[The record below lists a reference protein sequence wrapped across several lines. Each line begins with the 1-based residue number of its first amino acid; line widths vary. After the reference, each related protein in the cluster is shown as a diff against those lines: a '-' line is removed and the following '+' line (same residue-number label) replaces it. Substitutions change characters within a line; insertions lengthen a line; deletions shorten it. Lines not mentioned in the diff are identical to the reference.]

1 MNSSSASPTL
11 REALTRALKEL
22 QRLQASHSELR
33 SGPIAIVSM
42 ACRLPGG
49 VATPEDYW
57 RLLEEGKDAIE
68 VFPARW
74 DALSVYDPDPEA
86 VGKTYVREGGF
97 LRDID
102 LFDAGFFGI
111 SPREAQAM
119 DPQQRLVLET
129 AWEALERA
137 GVPPSALSESATGVY
152 LGWMGSDYGALHGGD
167 LEALDGYRG
176 TGSAASVLSGRV
188 AYVLGLQGPAIT
200 VDTACS
206 SSLVSLHL
214 ACTALRQGEC
224 DLALTGG
231 VIVMTTPA
239 GFVEF
244 SRLKGLAR
252 DGRCKSF
259 SARADGVIWSEGCGI
274 LVLKRLSD
282 AQRDGDRV
290 LAVVRGSAVNQD
302 GRSQGLTA
310 PNGPSQQRVI
320 EQALSSC
327 RLSPGDIDVVEA
339 HGTGTSLGDP
349 IEAGALAEVFGPGRK
364 AERPLYLGSSKSN
377 LGHAGPA
384 AGVAGVIK
392 MVLSMQ
398 HEVLPRTLHA
408 EQPSPHIAWEGSGL
422 SLLQEARRWPRNGR
436 ARRAGV
442 SSFGIS
448 GTNAHVIL
456 EEAPLE
462 AVREP
467 AAAAAAEGVA
477 MPLVLSG
484 RDEASVAAQAER
496 WATWLGEHGEVRWSD
511 VVRTAALHRTHFASR
526 ASVQAASVSEA
537 VEGLRA
543 LSQGRGH
550 RAASVGTARER
561 GKVVFVFPGQ
571 GSQWPGMGR
580 ALLEQSAAFAE
591 AVQACDEALRPW
603 TGWSVLSVLRGEGGE
618 EQPSLERVDVVQPAL
633 FAMCVGLAAAWRS
646 LGVEPAAVVG
656 HSQGEVS
663 AAVVCGAL
671 SLAEGARVVAL
682 RSQAV
687 RQRSGSGAMMLVER
701 PVSEVQQRIERYGD
715 ALAIAAVNTSS
726 STVMSGDVEAV
737 DGLMAELTAEGVF
750 CRKVNVDYASHS
762 AHMDALL
769 PELGAKLSSLRP
781 KATEI
786 PFYSTVT
793 GEVSRGEGLD
803 GEYWCRNLRQTVRL
817 DRALAKLLEDGHG
830 VFVEVSAH
838 PVLAMP
844 LTTACAEAQGVVVGS
859 LQRDEGGVS
868 QLYRT
873 LGQLHVQGH
882 EVDWTRVLSGRGGR
896 SVELPTY
903 AFQRQRYW
911 LEAPRG
917 RGDVSS
923 AGLTAAGHPLLGA
936 AMKLADGEGH
946 LFTGRLSLAEHAWL
960 RDHELFGKVVLPGTG
975 MLELV
980 LAAGRAV
987 GSRSLSELV
996 LAEPLV
1002 LAEEGAA
1009 RLQVMIGMPDAA
1021 GRREVG
1027 LYSQPEQAPEDAP
1040 WVQHAMGVLTDET
1053 PGVPDEL
1060 DELSTWPV
1068 PGAEAVDLSGLYE
1081 RLRERGLHY
1090 GPAFQGLVELWRQGT
1105 TYFGRVV
1112 LPGTEKDS
1120 AEAYG
1125 VHPALMDAAL
1135 HTMVAALSESPGA
1148 NEVLVPFAWSDVAL
1162 HATGASELRVRVE
1175 IQDRGAHQ
1183 DTASLQVADSAG
1195 QPVAEIGALH
1205 LRRATAEQLW
1215 TAIHSGIQ
1223 HMYRVSFQPV
1233 ELTAAPLE
1241 AGSLVVLGAAEGRG
1255 RLAEALGAEAI
1266 ADLDAL
1272 VARLEQGASAPAWV
1286 VVDVTAASL
1295 SQSGEAEA
1303 SHEATREALSLL
1315 QAWLSEPRL
1324 EGVELVWVTRDAV
1337 SAAPGDGVQDL
1348 AHAPLWGLVRTAR
1361 SEHPERRLR
1370 LIDVGTEPV
1379 DGELL
1384 ARALVMTAEP
1394 ELSLR
1399 GGAALAARLVRVQ
1412 AAAEELTRG
1421 ARGLDP
1427 ASTVLVTGGTG
1438 ELGQAVAAHLVRAHG
1453 VRHLVLTSRRGL
1465 EAPGARELVR
1475 SLEELGAETVTVAAC
1490 DVSKREEVARVLA
1503 GIDAARPLN
1512 AVLHLAGVLD
1522 DGVLAA
1528 QTAERLS
1535 RVLAPKVDGALHL
1548 HELTREL
1555 DLAAFVLFSS
1565 VAGTFGTA
1573 GQSNYAAANTFLD
1586 ALAAHRRGRGLAA
1599 TSLAWGF
1606 WTQAGVG
1613 MTAHLG
1619 EAELSRMRRNG
1630 FVPMPVEEGLSLLDA
1645 ALLRPEASLV
1655 PVHLDLAQLQRGL
1668 EASGEL
1674 PALFRALLRPSLRK
1688 VSSATRR
1695 DALALRERLSALP
1708 EVERLNAL
1716 VELVRGEV
1724 AAVIGLPRSEAVA
1737 ADQVLKDLGLDSLMA
1752 VALRNRLTSRTETSL
1767 PATLVFDYPTPWAIA
1782 GLLLKQVFSGLQVK
1796 EARARGRR
1804 RAGKDEAIAI
1814 VSMACRL
1821 PGGVATPE
1829 DYWRLLAEGKDAIEG
1844 LPARWDGLSVY
1855 DPDPEAEGKSYA
1867 REGGFVRGIDL
1878 FDADFFGISPREA
1891 QSMDP
1896 QHRLVL
1902 ETVWEALERAGVR
1915 PSALS
1920 GSATGVYL
1928 GSMGSDYGALHTV
1941 DLKALDGYRGIGS
1954 AASILSGRVA
1964 YVLGL
1969 QGPAITVDT
1978 ACSSSLVSLHLACTA
1993 LRQGECDLALVGGVT
2008 VMSTPALFVEFS
2020 RLKGM
2025 SRDGRCKSFSAQAD
2039 GAGWAEGCGMLLLKR
2054 LSDAQRDGDR
2064 VLGVI
2069 RGSAVNQD
2077 GRSQGLTAPNG
2088 PAQQRVIRQALSSC
2102 GLSPEDIDAVEAH
2115 GTGTSLGDPI
2125 EAGALAEVFGP
2136 KRSPERPLY
2145 LGSSKS
2151 NFGHAQAAAG
2161 VAGVIKMVLALQ
2173 HEVLPKTLHAEQP
2186 SPHVAWEGSGLSLL
2200 QEARPWRRNG
2210 RVRRAGVSSFGIS
2223 GTNAHIILEEA
2234 PAEARREVAEVEAEP
2249 APALLPLVLSG
2260 RDEAAVNAQAG
2271 RWAKW
2276 LEGHAEVGWAD
2287 VVRTAALHR
2296 THFESRASVHAASA
2310 AEAVEGLRALSS
2322 GRSDAAVVS
2331 GRAKRGGKLA
2341 VLFTGQGSQR
2351 LGMGKRLYEVY
2362 PVFRAAFDEVC
2373 EALDAHLAR
2382 GLREV
2387 VFAAAGSEEG
2397 ALLERTEYTQPG
2409 LFALEVALYRQW
2421 ESWGLK
2427 PAALLGHSIGELSAA
2442 HVAGVLSLADAAKLV
2457 CARGRLM
2464 QGCEVGGAMVSVEAS
2479 EQEVQGALSEVGA
2492 QGRLSI
2498 AGLNAPEQ
2506 TVLSGDEAA
2515 VLAVARRL
2523 EAQGRRTRRLR
2534 VSHAFHSAHMDG
2546 MLEEFGKVAR
2556 ECTYARPQLAVVS
2569 SVTGELAGE
2578 EALMS
2583 AEYWVRQAREAVRFL
2598 DGMRTLAAEGMS
2610 TYVECGP
2617 DGVLCALGAGCL
2629 PEGEEATFVTSL
2641 RREQDEARALVTA
2654 LATVHVQG
2662 HEVDWTRVLSGQGGR
2677 AVELPTY
2684 AFQRQRYWLEA
2695 PKSTAAEVNVSWP
2708 ERALWNAVQEG
2719 EGVAELLELPDDV
2732 RASVGPLLPYLAAW
2746 RQRKHAEAAAASW
2759 LYEEAWQSHPTPVTG
2774 SPDVRGTWLVVSSPL
2789 AGELAE
2795 AVRGALD
2802 AAGAEVI
2809 VHIATAE
2816 RAQLAAWLRE
2826 QARLRKE
2833 KSELR
2838 GVIALTAS
2846 GEEGALEQEEA
2857 PRGLYQALAVVQ
2869 ALGDAGIGARLWLL
2883 TQGAVSTEASEA
2895 VVHPL
2900 QALTWGLG
2908 RTVGLEHPERWGGL
2922 LDVPAELDAGVM
2934 QHVLTTLVSEDNEDQ
2949 VAVRRGGR
2957 LVRRIVR
2964 VRGEGE
2970 GEGGGWKPRG
2980 TVLITGGVGGL
2991 GGHLARWLAGRG
3003 AEHLVL
3009 ASRSGASAPGASEL
3023 RDELVARG
3031 IRVTLAACDVSER
3044 AQLEALLAE
3053 LEQDEAP
3060 LRAVA
3065 HLAGIGRRVPLRELE
3080 PEQLG
3085 QELAAKVKGAWH
3097 LHQLLGKRELDAF
3110 VLYGSIAGL
3119 WGSGAQ
3125 GAYGAANAGLDAL
3138 ARYRRAR
3145 GQAATVLHWGPWAGE
3160 GMVTRE
3166 VESQLRSR
3174 GVAVMSPDKALAGL
3188 EMALRL
3194 GRTSVAIADVDWSRF
3209 APSFSAARPRPLLD
3223 GIEEARRAQESRG
3236 PQPAAG
3242 GTALR
3247 DTLLGLSE
3255 AERREQVR
3263 QLVASETAAVLGMPD
3278 PSRLDPDRGFVDLG
3292 LDSLM
3297 AVELSKR
3304 LQKRTG
3310 MTVSSTLSFD
3320 HPTQSEVAR
3329 WLLEQLTP
3337 QPRPEPVVR
3346 EVSRGEG
3353 WSTPIAI
3360 VGVGLR
3366 MPGGAS
3372 DLESFW
3378 QVLVEERDTRR
3389 PIPADRFDIEALY
3402 DPDPDANG
3410 KTYVRSASLLDDVAS
3425 FDPGFFG
3432 ISPREAEPM
3441 DPQHRLL
3448 LETAW
3453 SALEDAGVRPEHL
3466 KGSDTGVF
3474 VGVAPSEYAS
3484 YRGKSANEDAYAL
3497 TGTALSFAAGRVAY
3511 HLGLQG
3517 PAVST
3522 DTACSSS
3529 LVALHLA
3536 CDALR
3541 RGDCEVALAAGVQV
3555 LANPAGFVLL
3565 SRTRAVSPDGRCKTF
3580 SQAADGYGR
3589 GEGVGV
3595 LVLMRL
3601 SEAQQQGK
3609 RVLGVVRGTAV
3620 NQDGASSGI
3629 TAPNGTAQQKVVR
3642 AALRNAGLEPASID
3656 VVECHG
3662 TGTSLGDPI
3671 EVQALGA
3678 VYGRGRDMARPLQLG
3693 AVKSNIGHL
3702 ESAAGIAGVCKI
3714 LAAFR
3719 YEALP
3724 ATLHSTP
3731 RNPWIPWEDLPVQVV
3746 DRLTPWPR
3754 RAEGP
3759 PRRAG
3764 VSSFGISGTNAH
3776 IILEEAPA
3784 EARREVVEVEAEAA
3798 PALLPL
3804 VLSGRDEAAVNAQA
3818 GRWAK
3823 WLEGHAEVG
3832 WADVVRTAA
3841 LHRTHFESR
3850 ASVHAASAAE
3860 AVEGLRALSS
3870 GRSDAAVVS
3879 GRAKRGGKLA
3889 VLFTGQGSQR
3899 LGMGKRLYE
3908 VYPVFRTAFDEVCEA
3923 LDAHLARGLREVVFA
3938 AAGSEEGAL
3947 LERTEYTQPGLF
3959 ALEVA
3964 LYRQWESWGLKP
3976 AALLGHS
3983 IGELSAAHVAGV
3995 LSLADAAKLVCAR
4008 GRLMQGC
4015 EVGGAMVSVEASEQE
4030 VQGALSEVGAQG
4042 RLSIAG
4048 LNAPEQ
4054 TVLSGD
4060 EVAVLAV
4067 ARRLEA
4073 QGRRTRR
4080 LRVSHAFHSAH
4091 MDGMLEE
4098 FGKVARE
4105 CTYARPQLAVV
4116 SSVTGELAG
4125 EEALMSAEYWVRQ
4138 AREAV
4143 RFLDGMRTLAAEGM
4157 STYVECGPDGVLC
4170 ALGAGCLPEGEEAT
4184 FVTSLR
4190 REQDEARALVT
4201 ALATVHVQGH
4211 EVDWTRVL
4219 SGQGGRAVELPT
4231 YAFQRQRYWLEAP
4244 KARTD
4249 VGSVGLRELGHPL
4262 LGAATKLA
4270 DGDGHLFTGRLSL
4283 GEQPWLR
4290 DHAVFGN
4297 VVFPGTGMLELA
4309 LAAGRTVGSG
4319 ALSELTIAE
4328 PLMLVEDVAVRLQ
4341 LSVGAPDAAGRRE
4354 LGLYS
4359 QPEQG
4364 PEDAPW
4370 VQHATGVLTGET
4382 LATSGELDELTTW
4395 PVPGAEAVDL
4405 SGFYERLHD
4414 RGLHYGPAFQ
4424 GLVELS
4430 RRDTTF
4436 FGRVVLPEDATDRA
4450 EDYGVHPA
4458 LMDAALHTMVAAF
4471 AENSAPDDVLLPFS
4485 WSDVVLHATGAS
4497 ELRVRLELAGAGDS
4511 AQAAASLSVA
4521 DAAGQPVVSV
4531 GALHLR
4537 RATAEQLRA
4546 APRAEAQHLYRVDFQ
4561 PVSLVE
4567 TGSKAD
4573 SLVVLCAPE
4582 GRGRLDEALGVE
4594 AIAGLDALLARI
4606 EQGARLPERVLVD
4619 TTAGSS
4625 QRSDMV
4631 TSSHEA
4637 TGQALSLLQAWVSE
4651 PRLEG
4656 VELVWVTRD
4665 AVSAGPGDGVQDLA
4679 HAPLW
4684 GLVRTAR
4691 SEHPERRL
4699 RLIDVGIGTV
4709 DGGLLARALATATEP
4724 ELALRGGAALAARLV
4739 RVPAAAETLTPARS
4753 LDPTGTVLVTGG
4765 TGELGQAVAEHLVRA
4780 HGVRHLVVTS
4790 RRGLEAPGARG
4801 FVQELEKLGAETVT
4815 VAACDVSK
4823 REEVARVLAGIEAA
4837 HPLTAV
4843 LHLAGVLDDGVVTA
4857 QTPERLSRVLA
4868 PKVDGALHLHELTL
4882 ELDLSA
4888 FVLFSSA
4895 AGTFGTAGQS
4905 NYAAANSFL
4914 DALAAHRRSRGLAAT
4929 SLAWGFWAQ
4938 AGVGMTAHLGGA
4950 ELSRIQRAGLVPI
4963 RVEEGLSLLDAALL
4977 RPEASLVP
4985 VHLDLAQME
4994 RGLEA
4999 SGELPALL
5007 RALLRPG
5014 LRKASSATRKEA
5026 SALRER
5032 LSELPE
5038 AERLSSLVEL
5048 VRAEVA
5054 AVLGLPR
5061 SEAVAVDQVLKD
5073 LGLDSL
5079 MAVELRSRLSARAEI
5094 PLPATLVFDYPTPRA
5109 VAELLLR
5116 QAFSK
5121 QQVTEARARRRT
5133 KEDEAIAIVSMAC
5146 RLPGGV
5152 ATPED
5157 YWRLLAEGKDAI
5169 ERFPSRYDA
5178 FSVYDPD
5185 PEVVGKSYV
5194 REGGFLRDIDVFDAG
5209 FFGISPREA
5218 QGMDPQQ
5225 RLVLETAWEA
5235 LERAGVRP
5243 SMLNESATGV
5253 YLGWMGSDYGA
5264 LLGGD
5269 LAALDGYQGTG
5280 SAASVLSGRVAYVL
5294 GLQGPAITVDTACSS
5309 SLVSLHLACAA
5320 LRQGECDLALTGG
5333 VMVMT
5338 TPAGFVEFS
5347 RARGLARDGRC
5358 KSFSAQADGVI
5369 WSEGCG
5375 MLLLKRLS
5383 DAQRDG
5389 DRVLGVIRGSAVNQD
5404 GRSQGLTA
5412 PNGPAQQ
5419 RVIRQALSSC
5429 GLSPEDIDAVE
5440 AHGTGT
5446 SLGDPIEAGALAEV
5460 FGPKRGPE
5468 RPLYLG
5474 SSKSNL
5480 GHAQAAAGVAGVIKM
5495 VLALQHEVLP
5505 KTLHAEQPSLHIAWE
5520 GSGLSLLQEARPW
5533 RRNGRVRRAG
5543 VSSFGISGTNAHI
5556 ILEEA
5561 PSEARREPVEVK
5573 AEVAPAAM
5581 PLVLSGRD
5589 EAAVNAQAG
5598 RWAKWLEEHAEVGW
5612 ADVVRTAAL
5621 HRTHFEARASVHA
5634 ASAAE
5639 AVEGLRAQ
5647 SEGRGHRA
5655 VAVGKARERG
5665 KVVFVFPGQGSQ
5677 WPGMGRALLEQ
5688 SAAFAE
5694 AVQAC
5699 DAALRPWT
5707 GWSVLSVLRGEGGE
5721 EQPSL
5726 ERVDVVQP
5734 ALFAMCVGLAAA
5746 WRSLGVEPAAVVG
5759 HSQGEVSAAVVCGA
5773 LSLAEGAR
5781 VVALRSQAVR
5791 QQSGVG
5797 AMMLVERPVSEVQQR
5812 IERYGDA
5819 LAIAAVNTSSSTVVS
5834 GDVEA
5839 VDGLMAELTA
5849 EGVFCRR
5856 VNVDYASHSAHMDAL
5871 LPELGA
5877 KLSSLR
5883 PKATEIPFY
5892 STVTGEASRGEGLD
5906 GEYWCRNL
5914 RQTVRLDRALA
5925 KLLEDGHGVF
5935 VEVSAHP
5942 VLAMPLTTAC
5952 AEAQGVVVGSL
5963 QRDEGGVS
5971 QLYRTLG
5978 QLHVQGHE
5986 VDWTRVLSGRGG
5998 RSVELPTY
6006 AFQRQ
6011 RYWLD
6016 ISKAR
6021 TDVGSAGLKAAAHP
6035 LLGAATKLA
6044 DGDGHLFT
6052 GRLSLGEQPWL
6063 RDHAVFGNVVF
6074 PGTGMLE
6081 LALAAGRTAGSGA
6094 LSEMVLAEP
6103 LVLAEDVAVRL
6114 QLSVG
6119 APDAAGRREFGLYS
6133 QPEQGPE
6140 DAPWVQHATGV
6151 LTDEPLGTPGELD
6164 ELTTWPVPGAEAV
6177 DLSGFYERLEVRG
6190 LHYGPAFQGLVELWR
6205 RGTTLFGRVVLPKAA
6220 GDSAE
6225 DYGVHPA
6232 LMDAALHT
6240 MVAAFPEMAEQDA
6253 VLLPFAWSDVVLHAM
6268 GASELRVRMEL
6279 QEQGAQQEV
6288 TSLHVADPTGQ
6299 LVASVGALHLRRATA
6314 EQMRTAI
6321 HAGVQHLYRV
6331 DFQPAELAAS
6341 VSETGSLVVLGAPE
6355 GGGRL
6360 AEALGVEAVAGL
6372 HALLALI
6379 EQGARL
6385 PVRVLV
6391 DATAANAGRTTVA
6404 ASHEATGQA
6413 LLLLQAWLSEPRLEG
6428 VELVWVTRDAVSA
6441 GPGDG
6446 VQDLAHAP
6454 LWGLVRTARNEH
6466 PERRLRLID
6475 VGTEAVDGELLAR
6488 ALAMATEPELALR
6501 GGAALAARLVRV
6513 QAAAETL
6520 TPARGLDPA
6529 GTVLV
6534 TGGTG
6539 ELGQA
6544 VAEHLVRE
6552 HGVRHLVLT
6561 SRRGLEAPG
6570 ARELVQSLEEL
6581 GAETVT
6587 VAACDVSEREEV
6599 ARVLAGIEAAHPL
6612 TAVLHL
6618 AGVLDDGVL
6627 SSQTPERISRV
6638 FAPKVDGALHLHE
6651 LTLELDLS
6659 AFVLFSSAAG
6669 TFGTAG
6675 QSNYAAANSFL
6686 DALAAHRRSRGLAAT
6701 SLAWGFWAQAGV
6713 GMTAHLGEA
6722 ELSRMRRSGFVPMSV
6737 REGLS
6742 LLDAAL
6748 SRSEATLVPLHL
6760 DVAQLQRGL
6769 EASGELPA
6777 LFRSLLRP
6785 GLRKASSA
6793 TKKEASALRE
6803 RLSVLPEAE
6812 RMNSLVELVRIEV
6825 AAAIGLPSSE
6835 AVAADQ
6841 VLKDLGLD
6849 SLMAVALRNRLTA
6862 RTEMSLPATLVFDY
6876 PTPRAIAR
6884 LLDSRLLPALSPQ
6897 EDGPPEDPNGMLKWV
6912 LKRVSASQ
6920 MQQAGVLQRLLQL
6933 AEPKLARTNGS
6944 HHENGSRQEEDVPL
6958 PLTMQ
6963 DIDSKLDE
6971 ILKW

>member
-1 MNSSSASPTL
+1 MNSSAASPTL

-22 QRLQASHSELR
+22 QRLQTSHSDLR

-57 RLLEEGKDAIE
+57 RLLEEGRDAIE
-68 VFPARW
+68 AFPARW
-74 DALSVYDPDPEA
+74 DAPSIYDPDPEA
-86 VGKTYVREGGF
+86 VGKSYVREGGF

-137 GVPPSALSESATGVY
+137 GVRPSALSESATGVY
-152 LGWMGSDYGALHGGD
+152 LGSMGSDYGALYGSD
-167 LEALDGYRG
+167 LAALDGYRG

-231 VIVMTTPA
+231 VMVMTTPA

-244 SRLKGLAR
+244 SRLKALAR

-259 SARADGVIWSEGCGI
+259 SARADGVIWSEGCGM

-282 AQRDGDRV
+282 ARRDGDRV
-290 LAVVRGSAVNQD
+290 LAVIRGSAVNQD

-310 PNGPSQQRVI
+310 PNGPAQQRVI
-320 EQALSSC
+320 QQALSSC
-327 RLSPGDIDVVEA
+327 RLSPEDIDAVEA
-339 HGTGTSLGDP
+339 HGTGTNLGDP

-408 EQPSPHIAWEGSGL
+408 EQPSPHIGWEGSGL
-422 SLLQEARRWPRNGR
+422 SLLQEARPWRRNGR

-456 EEAPLE
+456 EEAPVEAAREPVE

-467 AAAAAAEGVA
+467 LAAEGVA
-477 MPLVLSG
+477 MPLLLSG
-484 RDEASVAAQAER
+484 RDEASVGAQAER
-496 WATWLGEHGEVRWSD
+496 WAKWLEEHAEVGWSD
-511 VVRTAALHRTHFASR
+511 VVRTAALHRTHFATR
-526 ASVQAASVSEA
+526 ASVQASSVSEA
-537 VEGLRA
+537 EEALRA

-550 RAASVGTARER
+550 RAVSAGTARAR

-603 TGWSVLSVLRGEGGE
+603 TGWSVLSVLRGDGGE

-646 LGVEPAAVVG
+646 LGLEPAAVVG

-687 RQRSGSGAMMLVER
+687 RQQSGMGAMMLVER
-701 PVSEVQQRIERYGD
+701 PVSEVQERIAPYGE

-726 STVMSGDVEAV
+726 STVVSGDVEAV
-737 DGLMAELTAEGVF
+737 DGLMVELTAEGVF

-781 KATEI
+781 KATQL

-793 GEVSRGEGLD
+793 GEVSRGEALD

-817 DRALAKLLEDGHG
+817 DRALSKLLEDGHG

-859 LQRDEGGVS
+859 LQRDEGGLS

-882 EVDWTRVLSGRGGR
+882 EVDWTRVLSGHGGR
-896 SVELPTY
+896 AVELPTY

-911 LEAPRG
+911 LDISKARS
-917 RGDVSS
+917 DVSS
-923 AGLTAAGHPLLGA
+923 AGLKAAAHPLLGA
-936 AMKLADGEGH
+936 ATRLADGEGH
-946 LFTGRLSLAEHAWL
+946 LFTGRLSLAEHPWL
-960 RDHELFGKVVLPGTG
+960 RDHEVFGQVVLPGTG

-987 GSRSLSELV
+987 GSRSLSDLT

-1002 LAEEGAA
+1002 LAEGAA
-1009 RLQVMIGMPDAA
+1009 RLQVMIGAPDAA

-1027 LYSQPEQAPEDAP
+1027 LYSQPEHAPEDAP
-1040 WVQHAMGVLTDET
+1040 WVQHATGVLTDEP
-1053 PGVPDEL
+1053 PGAPGEL

-1068 PGAEAVDLSGLYE
+1068 PGAEEVDLSGLYE

-1090 GPAFQGLVELWRQGT
+1090 GPAFQGLVELSRQGT

-1112 LPGTEKDS
+1112 LPGTEKDR

-1135 HTMVAALSESPGA
+1135 HTMVAAFSESPGA

-1175 IQDRGAHQ
+1175 LQDGGAHQ
-1183 DTASLQVADSAG
+1183 DTASLQVADSTG
-1195 QPVAEIGALH
+1195 QAVASIGALH
-1205 LRRATAEQLW
+1205 LRRATAEQLR
-1215 TAIHSGIQ
+1215 TAVHAGGQ
-1223 HMYRVSFQPV
+1223 HMYQVSFQPV
-1233 ELTAAPLE
+1233 ELAAAPLE
-1241 AGSLVVLGAAEGRG
+1241 AGSLVVVGAADGRG
-1255 RLAEALGAEAI
+1255 RLAEALRAEAI
-1266 ADLDAL
+1266 ADLEAL
-1272 VARLEQGASAPAWV
+1272 VARLEQGASAPARV
-1286 VVDVTAASL
+1286 AVDTTAL
-1295 SQSGEAEA
+1295 GQSQSGVASL
-1303 SHEATREALSLL
+1303 SHEATRQALSLL

-1324 EGVELVWVTRDAV
+1324 DAVELVWVTRGAV
-1337 SAAPGDGVQDL
+1337 GAAPDDAVQDL
-1348 AHAPLWGLVRTAR
+1348 ARAPLWGLVRAAR

-1379 DGELL
+1379 DAGLL
-1384 ARALVMTAEP
+1384 ARALATAAEP
-1394 ELSLR
+1394 ELALR
-1399 GGAALAARLVRVQ
+1399 GGAALAARLVRAQ

-1427 ASTVLVTGGTG
+1427 AGTVLVTGGTG
-1438 ELGQAVAAHLVRAHG
+1438 ELGQAIAAHLVRAHG

-1465 EAPGARELVR
+1465 EAPGARELVQ

-1503 GIDAARPLN
+1503 GIDAARPLS

-1522 DGVLAA
+1522 DGVLTA

-1565 VAGTFGTA
+1565 AAGTFGTA

-1586 ALAAHRRGRGLAA
+1586 ALAAHRRGGGLAA

-1630 FVPMPVEEGLSLLDA
+1630 FVPMPVEEGLALLDA
-1645 ALLRPEASLV
+1645 ALSRPEASLV

-1668 EASGEL
+1668 ESSGEL

-1688 VSSATRR
+1688 ASSATRR
-1695 DALALRERLSALP
+1695 DASALRERLSALP
-1708 EVERLNAL
+1708 EAERLNAL

-1724 AAVIGLPRSEAVA
+1724 AAVTGLQRGEAVA
-1737 ADQVLKDLGLDSLMA
+1737 ADQVLKELGLDSLMA

-1767 PATLVFDYPTPWAIA
+1767 PATLVFDYPTPRAIA
-1782 GLLLKQVFSGLQVK
+1782 ELLLKQAFSGLQVK
-1796 EARARGRR
+1796 EARARVRR
-1804 RAGKDEAIAI
+1804 RAGKDEPIAI

-1821 PGGVATPE
+1821 PGGVATPD

-1844 LPARWDGLSVY
+1844 LPARWDGFEVY
-1855 DPDPEAEGKSYA
+1855 DPDPEAAGKSYA
-1867 REGGFVRGIDL
+1867 REGGFVRDIDL
-1878 FDADFFGISPREA
+1878 FDANFFGISPREA

-1902 ETVWEALERAGVR
+1902 ETAWEALERAGVR

-1941 DLKALDGYRGIGS
+1941 DLKELDGYRGIGS

-1964 YVLGL
+1964 YALGL
-1969 QGPAITVDT
+1969 QGPAMTVDT

-1993 LRQGECDLALVGGVT
+1993 LRQGECDLALAGGVT

-2136 KRSPERPLY
+2136 ERSPERPLY

-2151 NFGHAQAAAG
+2151 NLGHAQAAAG
-2161 VAGVIKMVLALQ
+2161 VAGVIKMVLSMQ

-2186 SPHVAWEGSGLSLL
+2186 SPHIGWEGSGLSLL

-2234 PAEARREVAEVEAEP
+2234 PAEARREPVEAEA

-2276 LEGHAEVGWAD
+2276 LEEHGEVGWPD

-2296 THFESRASVHAASA
+2296 THFESRASVLAASA
-2310 AEAVEGLRALSS
+2310 AGAVEGLRALSS
-2322 GRSDAAVVS
+2322 GRPDAAVVS
-2331 GRAKRGGKLA
+2331 GTAKRGGKLA

-2351 LGMGKRLYEVY
+2351 LGMGNRLYEVY

-2373 EALDAHLAR
+2373 EALDAHLDR

-2397 ALLERTEYTQPG
+2397 AQLERTEYTQPA
-2409 LFALEVALYRQW
+2409 LFAVEVALYRQW

-2464 QGCEVGGAMVSVEAS
+2464 QGCEAGGAMVSVEAS
-2479 EQEVQGALSEVGA
+2479 EPEVQRALSEVGA

-2498 AGLNAPEQ
+2498 AGLNAPMQ

-2556 ECTYARPQLAVVS
+2556 ECTYARPRLAVVS
-2569 SVTGELAGE
+2569 GVTGELGGE

-2583 AEYWVRQAREAVRFL
+2583 AEYWVRQVREAVRFL
-2598 DGMRTLAAEGMS
+2598 DGMRTLAAAGVS

-2629 PEGEEATFVTSL
+2629 PEGAEATFVASL
-2641 RREQDEARALVTA
+2641 RREQEEERALATA
-2654 LATVHVQG
+2654 VATVHVQG
-2662 HEVDWTRVLSGQGGR
+2662 HEVDWARVLSGRGGR
-2677 AVELPTY
+2677 PVELPTY

-2695 PKSTAAEVNVSWP
+2695 PKSTATEVNVSSA
-2708 ERALWNAVQEG
+2708 EQALWNAALEG
-2719 EGVAELLELPDDV
+2719 EGDGVAELLELPDDV

-2746 RQRKHAEAAAASW
+2746 RQRKQAEAAAASW
-2759 LYEEAWQSHPTPVTG
+2759 LYEEAWQNHPRRVTG
-2774 SPDVRGTWLVVSSPL
+2774 SPDVRGTWLVVSPPL

-2795 AVRGALD
+2795 VVRGALG

-2809 VHIATAE
+2809 VHIAAVE

-2833 KSELR
+2833 EGELR

-2846 GEEGALEQEEA
+2846 GEEGALEQGQA
-2857 PRGLYQALAVVQ
+2857 PRSLYQTLAVVQ

-2883 TQGAVSTEASEA
+2883 TQGAVSTEPSEA

-2908 RTVGLEHPERWGGL
+2908 RALGLEHPERWGGL

-2934 QHVLTTLVSEDNEDQ
+2934 QHVLTTLVSDDNEDQ

-2964 VRGEGE
+2964 VRGEGD
-2970 GEGGGWKPRG
+2970 GEGWKPRG

-3009 ASRSGASAPGASEL
+3009 ASRRGASAPGASEL

-3044 AQLEALLAE
+3044 AQLAALLAE

-3080 PEQLG
+3080 PEQLE

-3125 GAYGAANAGLDAL
+3125 AGYGAANAGLDAL

-3160 GMVTRE
+3160 GMVTSE
-3166 VESQLRSR
+3166 LESQLRIR

-3255 AERREQVR
+3255 AERRERVR
-3263 QLVASETAAVLGMPD
+3263 QLVASETAAVLGMTD
-3278 PSRLDPDRGFVDLG
+3278 PSRLDPDRGFLDLG

-3310 MTVSSTLSFD
+3310 MTVPSTLSFD

-3337 QPRPEPVVR
+3337 QPRPEPAVR
-3346 EVSRGEG
+3346 EVSREEG

-3378 QVLVEERDTRR
+3378 QVLVEERDTLR
-3389 PIPADRFDIEALY
+3389 PIPAQRFDVEALY
-3402 DPDPDANG
+3402 DPDPDAKG
-3410 KTYVRSASLLDDVAS
+3410 KTYVRNASLLDDVAS

-3565 SRTRAVSPDGRCKTF
+3565 SRTRALSPDGRCKAF

-3678 VYGRGRDMARPLQLG
+3678 VYGQGRDMARPLQLG

-3719 YEALP
+3719 YESLP
-3724 ATLHSTP
+3724 ATLHSSP
-3731 RNPWIPWEDLPVQVV
+3731 RNPRIPWENLPVQVV

-3784 EARREVVEVEAEAA
+3784 EARREPVEAEAA

-3823 WLEGHAEVG
+3823 WLEEHGEVG
-3832 WADVVRTAA
+3832 WPDVVRTAA

-3850 ASVHAASAAE
+3850 ASVLAASAAG

-3870 GRSDAAVVS
+3870 GRPDAAVVS
-3879 GRAKRGGKLA
+3879 GTAKRGGKLA

-3899 LGMGKRLYE
+3899 LGMGNSLYE
-3908 VYPVFRTAFDEVCEA
+3908 VYPVFRAAFDEVCEA
-3923 LDAHLARGLREVVFA
+3923 LDAHLDRGLREVVFG
-3938 AAGSEEGAL
+3938 AAGSEEGAQ

-4015 EVGGAMVSVEASEQE
+4015 EAGGAMVSVEASEPE
-4030 VQGALSEVGAQG
+4030 VQRALSEVGAQG

-4048 LNAPEQ
+4048 LNAPMQ

-4060 EVAVLAV
+4060 EAAVLAV

-4116 SSVTGELAG
+4116 SGVTGELGG

-4138 AREAV
+4138 VREAV
-4143 RFLDGMRTLAAEGM
+4143 RFLDGMRTLAAAGV

-4170 ALGAGCLPEGEEAT
+4170 ALGAGCLPEGAEAT

-4190 REQDEARALVT
+4190 REQEEERALAT
-4201 ALATVHVQGH
+4201 AVATVHVQGH
-4211 EVDWTRVL
+4211 EVDWARVL
-4219 SGQGGRAVELPT
+4219 SGRGGRPVELPT

-4249 VGSVGLRELGHPL
+4249 VGSAGLRESGHPL

-4290 DHAVFGN
+4290 DHAVFGE
-4297 VVFPGTGMLELA
+4297 VVFPGTGMLDLA

-4319 ALSELTIAE
+4319 ALSELTISE
-4328 PLMLVEDVAVRLQ
+4328 PLMLAEDVAVRLQ
-4341 LSVGAPDAAGRRE
+4341 LSVGAPDAAGRRAF
-4354 LGLYS
+4354 GLYS

-4364 PEDAPW
+4364 PGDAPW
-4370 VQHATGVLTGET
+4370 VQHATGVLTDET

-4405 SGFYERLHD
+4405 SGFYERLHE
-4414 RGLHYGPAFQ
+4414 RGLRYGPAFQ

-4430 RRDTTF
+4430 RRDATF
-4436 FGRVVLPEDATDRA
+4436 FGRVVLPKDATDSA

-4471 AENSAPDDVLLPFS
+4471 AEVSAPDDVLLPFS
-4485 WSDVVLHATGAS
+4485 WSDVALHATGAS
-4497 ELRVRLELAGAGDS
+4497 ELRVRLELAGGRDS
-4511 AQAAASLSVA
+4511 AQAAASLRVT

-4546 APRAEAQHLYRVDFQ
+4546 ATHAEAQHLYRVDFQ

-4567 TGSKAD
+4567 AGSKVD
-4573 SLVVLCAPE
+4573 SLVVLRAPE
-4582 GRGRLDEALGVE
+4582 GRGRLGEALGVE
-4594 AIAGLDALLARI
+4594 AIAGLDALLAWI
-4606 EQGARLPERVLVD
+4606 EQGTRLPERVLVD
-4619 TTAGSS
+4619 MTAGSS

-4631 TSSHEA
+4631 ISSHEA
-4637 TGQALSLLQAWVSE
+4637 TGQALSLLQAWLSE

-4665 AVSAGPGDGVQDLA
+4665 AVSAAPGDGVQDLA

-4699 RLIDVGIGTV
+4699 RLIDVGTEPL

-4724 ELALRGGAALAARLV
+4724 ELALRGGAAMAARLV
-4739 RVPAAAETLTPARS
+4739 RVPAAAEGLTPARG

-4780 HGVRHLVVTS
+4780 HGVRHLVLTS
-4790 RRGLEAPGARG
+4790 RRGLEAPGAPG
-4801 FVQELEKLGAETVT
+4801 FVQALEKLGAETVT

-4843 LHLAGVLDDGVVTA
+4843 LHLAGVLDDGVITA

-4868 PKVDGALHLHELTL
+4868 PKVNGALHLHELT
-4882 ELDLSA
+4882 EDLDLSA
-4888 FVLFSSA
+4888 FVLFSSMS
-4895 AGTFGTAGQS
+4895 GTLGTAGQS

-4914 DALAAHRRSRGLAAT
+4914 DAFAAHRRSRGLAAT

-4938 AGVGMTAHLGGA
+4938 AGVGMTAHLGEA

-4985 VHLDLAQME
+4985 AHLDLAQMQ

-5121 QQVTEARARRRT
+5121 QQVTAARARRRT

-5185 PEVVGKSYV
+5185 PEAVGKSYV

-5218 QGMDPQQ
+5218 QAMDPQQ

-5243 SMLNESATGV
+5243 SMLSESATGV

-5264 LLGGD
+5264 LLGND

-5309 SLVSLHLACAA
+5309 SLVSLHLACTA

-5383 DAQRDG
+5383 DARRDG

-5460 FGPKRGPE
+5460 FGPERSPE

-5505 KTLHAEQPSLHIAWE
+5505 KTLHAEQPSPHIAWE

-5561 PSEARREPVEVK
+5561 PAEARREPVE
-5573 AEVAPAAM
+5573 AEAAAALL

-5598 RWAKWLEEHAEVGW
+5598 RWAKWLEEHGEVGW
-5612 ADVVRTAAL
+5612 PDVARTAAL
-5621 HRTHFEARASVHA
+5621 HRTHFESRASMLA
-5634 ASAAE
+5634 ASVSE
-5639 AVEGLRAQ
+5639 AVEVLWAL

-5655 VAVGKARERG
+5655 VSVGTARTRG

-5699 DAALRPWT
+5699 DEALRPWT
-5707 GWSVLSVLRGEGGE
+5707 GWSVLSVLRGDGGE

-5746 WRSLGVEPAAVVG
+5746 WRSLGLEPAAVVG

-5791 QQSGVG
+5791 QRSGMG
-5797 AMMLVERPVSEVQQR
+5797 AMMLVERPVSEVQEH
-5812 IERYGDA
+5812 IAPYGEA

-5839 VDGLMAELTA
+5839 VDGLMVELTA
-5849 EGVFCRR
+5849 GGVFCRK

-5883 PKATEIPFY
+5883 PKATQLPFY
-5892 STVTGEASRGEGLD
+5892 STVTGEVSRGEALD

-5914 RQTVRLDRALA
+5914 RQTVRLDRALS

-5963 QRDEGGVS
+5963 QRDEGGLS

-5986 VDWTRVLSGRGG
+5986 VDWTRVLSGHGG
-5998 RSVELPTY
+5998 GVVELPTY

-6021 TDVGSAGLKAAAHP
+6021 SDVSSAGLKAAAHP

-6044 DGDGHLFT
+6044 EGDGHLFT
-6052 GRLSLGEQPWL
+6052 GRLSLGEQAWL
-6063 RDHAVFGNVVF
+6063 RDHEVFGNVVF
-6074 PGTGMLE
+6074 PGAGMLE
-6081 LALAAGRTAGSGA
+6081 LALAAGRTVGSGA

-6133 QPEQGPE
+6133 QLEQGPE

-6151 LTDEPLGTPGELD
+6151 LTDEPRGIPGELD
-6164 ELTTWPVPGAEAV
+6164 ELATWPVPGAEAV
-6177 DLSGFYERLEVRG
+6177 DLSGFYERLRERG

-6205 RGTTLFGRVVLPKAA
+6205 RGAAYYGRVALPKAA
-6220 GDSAE
+6220 GDNAE

-6240 MVAAFPEMAEQDA
+6240 MVAAFSEMAEQGA
-6253 VLLPFAWSDVVLHAM
+6253 VLLPFSWSDVVLYAV

-6279 QEQGAQQEV
+6279 REQGAQQEV

-6331 DFQPAELAAS
+6331 DFQPAELTAS
-6341 VSETGSLVVLGAPE
+6341 VAETGSLAVLGAPE

-6360 AEALGVEAVAGL
+6360 AEALGAEVVAGL
-6372 HALLALI
+6372 HSLVALI
-6379 EQGARL
+6379 EQGARR

-6391 DATAANAGRTTVA
+6391 DATAANADRSTVA
-6404 ASHEATGQA
+6404 ASHEAAREA
-6413 LLLLQAWLSEPRLEG
+6413 LSLLQAWLSEPRLEG

-6454 LWGLVRTARNEH
+6454 LWGLVRTARSEH
-6466 PERRLRLID
+6466 PERGLRLID
-6475 VGTEAVDGELLAR
+6475 VGTEPVDGELLAR
-6488 ALAMATEPELALR
+6488 ALATATEPELALR

-6513 QAAAETL
+6513 PAAAETL
-6520 TPARGLDPA
+6520 TPARGLDPT

-6544 VAEHLVRE
+6544 VAEHLVRA

-6570 ARELVQSLEEL
+6570 ARELVQSLENL

-6587 VAACDVSEREEV
+6587 VAACDVSKREEV
-6599 ARVLAGIEAAHPL
+6599 AQVLAGIEAAHPL
-6612 TAVLHL
+6612 SAVLHL

-6651 LTLELDLS
+6651 LTRELDLS

-6669 TFGTAG
+6669 TLGTSG

-6722 ELSRMRRSGFVPMSV
+6722 ELSRMRRSGVVPMSV

-6742 LLDAAL
+6742 LLDTAL
-6748 SRSEATLVPLHL
+6748 LRSEATLVPLHL
-6760 DVAQLQRGL
+6760 DVARLQRGL

-6803 RLSVLPEAE
+6803 RLSELPEAE
-6812 RMNSLVELVRIEV
+6812 RLSSLVELVRAEV
-6825 AAAIGLPSSE
+6825 AAVIGLPRSE
-6835 AVAADQ
+6835 GVEADQ

-6849 SLMAVALRNRLTA
+6849 SLMAVALRNRLTS
-6862 RTEMSLPATLVFDY
+6862 RTETSLPATLVFDY

-6884 LLDSRLLPALSPQ
+6884 LLDSRLLSALSPQ
-6897 EDGPPEDPNGMLKWV
+6897 EDGPPADPDGMLKWV

-6933 AEPKLARTNGS
+6933 AEPKLPRTNGG
-6944 HHENGSRQEEDVPL
+6944 HHENGSRQEEEDVPL

-6963 DIDSKLDE
+6963 DIDSKLDA
-6971 ILKW
+6971 ILGGE